1 MSMKKLAMFSLA
13 WISLALGVLGIFLP
27 LLPTTP
33 FILVAAYGFS
43 KSSERFHQWLLN
55 HKVFGRLVRDW
66 ENNGVIRLNAKIL
79 ATVSIVLMLS
89 TSFYFVRLAIMPMVM
104 ILLSV
109 TCVMIFIWTR
119 PSLPKD
125 VKQ

>member
-1 MSMKKLAMFSLA
+1 MKKLAMFSLA

-66 ENNGVIRLNAKIL
+66 ESSGVIRLNAKIL
-79 ATVSIVLMLS
+79 ATVSIVVMLS
-89 TSFYFVRLAIMPMVM
+89 ISFYFVQLSIMPIVM

-119 PSLPKD
+119 PSMPKD
-125 VKQ
+125 AKQ

>member
-33 FILVAAYGFS
+33 FVLVAAYGFS
-43 KSSERFHQWLLN
+43 KSSDRFHQWLLN
-55 HKVFGRLVRDW
+55 HRIFGRLVRDW
-66 ENNGVIRLNAKIL
+66 ESSGVIRLNAKIL
-79 ATVSIVLMLS
+79 ATVSIVVMLS
-89 TSFYFVRLAIMPMVM
+89 ISFYFIQLSLMPTIM

-109 TCVMIFIWTR
+109 SCVMLFIWTR
-119 PSLPKD
+119 PSLPAD
-125 VKQ
+125 VKH